1 MSAPASG
8 ASGTQVPDAGNPAP
22 FGSLAS
28 AGSPAPAGGP
38 SVAEGVGRELARL
51 GVGHV
56 FGVVGSGNF
65 ALTNA
70 LRAAGV
76 PFTAAR
82 HEGGAANMAD
92 AYARTSGKV
101 AALSVHQGC
110 GLTNA
115 ATGIG
120 EAAKSRT
127 PLLVLAAESPLDQ
140 PANNF
145 AMDQAGL
152 AAALGAEHVRVDSAA
167 TALERA
173 GEAFALALGRR
184 TVLLNLPIDVQ
195 AQQLVPELVHAKA
208 VERTKTLEPAAPEV
222 CDDGP
227 GGSVGAAGAGGDASH
242 AGPGD
247 AGTATKAAPLA
258 PSAEDLSALVAAV
271 SAAKRPVII
280 AGRGGRGFSAEL
292 RALAA
297 EAGALLATS
306 AVAKGLFAG
315 DAYDLGISG
324 GFATPLAAEL
334 IAGADLVLAFG
345 CALNDWTTRRGALL
359 GPETVLV
366 QVDDTAAALG
376 RHRPLTLAVHADVGA
391 TARTLTTALLEARG
405 SAEAPARYR
414 TAEVAAAIAQRGSW
428 NTTPTP
434 DLSGEGRIDPRV
446 VTAALDQLLPRER
459 VVSIDSGN
467 FMGYPSQYL
476 AVPDEAGFCFTQA
489 FQSIGLGLGTAIG
502 AQLASPGRLGVLG
515 TGDGGF
521 LMGISELETAVRLEL
536 PLLVVVY
543 DDAAYGAEV
552 HHFGAPVA
560 AGPAATTPAT
570 TPTPT
575 PTPTPAVDLGAVTF
589 PERDLAQ
596 IARGFGANGQVVRG
610 LGDLG
615 VVGQWLARAAPG
627 LPTVPLVLDVKIASD
642 GGAWWLQ
649 EAFAKH

>member
-8 ASGTQVPDAGNPAP
+8 ASGTQVPDAGNPAT
-22 FGSLAS
+22 

-38 SVAEGVGRELARL
+38 SVSEGVGRELARL

-195 AQQLVPELVHAKA
+195 AQQLVQAPEQTKA
-208 VERTKTLEPAAPEV
+208 PEPAAPL
-222 CDDGP
+222 
-227 GGSVGAAGAGGDASH
+227 
-242 AGPGD
+242 
-247 AGTATKAAPLA
+247 T
-258 PSAEDLSALVAAV
+258 PSAEDLSALVAAA
-271 SAAKRPVII
+271 SAAQRPVII

-292 RALAA
+292 RVLAA

-359 GPETVLV
+359 GPEAVLV

-376 RHRPLTLAVHADVGA
+376 RHRPVTLAVHADVGA
-391 TARTLTTALLEARG
+391 TARTLTTALAEARG
-405 SAEAPARYR
+405 SVEAQARYR
-414 TAEVAAAIAQRGSW
+414 TAEVAAAIAQRGRW

-434 DLSGEGRIDPRV
+434 DLSSEGRIDPRV

-560 AGPAATTPAT
+560 AGPAATTP
-570 TPTPT
+570 
-575 PTPTPAVDLGAVTF
+575 TPTPAADLGAVTF

-596 IARGFGANGQVVRG
+596 IARGFGAHGQVMRG

>member
-8 ASGTQVPDAGNPAP
+8 ASGTQVPDAG
-22 FGSLAS
+22 
-28 AGSPAPAGGP
+28 SPAPAGGLGVAGKPSVAAGP

-70 LRAAGV
+70 LRAAGI

-120 EAAKSRT
+120 EAAKSCT

-173 GEAFALALGRR
+173 REAFELAWGRR

-195 AQQLVPELVHAKA
+195 AQELESGASGA
-208 VERTKTLEPAAPEV
+208 QGGLLPGLPEV

-227 GGSVGAAGAGGDASH
+227 GGPGGASSL
-242 AGPGD
+242 AGPGVP
-247 AGTATKAAPLA
+247 GTATTTAPLP
-258 PSAEDLSALVAAV
+258 PSADDLSALVAAV
-271 SAAKRPVII
+271 SAAQRPVII

-297 EAGALLATS
+297 ESGALLATS

-315 DAYDLGISG
+315 DPFSLGISG

-334 IAGADLVLAFG
+334 IVGADLVLAFG

-359 GPETVLV
+359 SPDAVLV

-376 RHRPLTLAVHADVGA
+376 RHRPVTLAVHADVGA
-391 TARTLTTALLEARG
+391 TARVLTTALAEARG
-405 SAEAPARYR
+405 SAGAPAGYR
-414 TAEVAAAIAQRGSW
+414 NAEVAAAVARRGSW

-446 VTAALDQLLPRER
+446 VTNALDQLLPRER

-467 FMGYPSQYL
+467 FMGYPSQFL
-476 AVPDEAGFCFTQA
+476 SVPDEAGFCFTQA

-552 HHFGAPVA
+552 HHFGAPA
-560 AGPAATTPAT
+560 PASSHA
-570 TPTPT
+570 
-575 PTPTPAVDLGAVTF
+575 PAVDLGAVTF

-596 IARGFGANGQVVRG
+596 IARGFGAHGQVVRG